1 MKSNSTASLNYTAAK
16 QQHKWCS
23 FHRVKTHDT
32 SECRIN
38 KPSTGNSKSNFSNI
52 DSHSRINQFQQ
63 NKSHHQP
70 FSSPNS
76 KDNSFSN
83 SFGQRKNW
91 FKRKHQLNEK
101 HQNIVEIDNQQQSCV
116 NNNQIQQTLTE
127 TNKPTDFNRIMN
139 EIFNEFKDFEEH
151 YFDDS
156 TVHTNDLDQHID
168 HLEAIFTKLRQVNLK
183 LNFDK
188 CLFVQ
193 KEIKLF
199 GHLIGNNC
207 IKMDHKK
214 VELIKNWPVP
224 TNTSE

>member
-1 MKSNSTASLNYTAAK
+1 MAPDAIEKTSFTAQNGHYEFQRLPFGLSNAPADY
-16 QQHKWCS
+16 
-23 FHRVKTHDT
+23 
-32 SECRIN
+32 
-38 KPSTGNSKSNFSNI
+38 
-52 DSHSRINQFQQ
+52 
-63 NKSHHQP
+63 
-70 FSSPNS
+70 
-76 KDNSFSN
+76 
-83 SFGQRKNW
+83 
-91 FKRKHQLNEK
+91 
-101 HQNIVEIDNQQQSCV
+101 
-116 NNNQIQQTLTE
+116 
-127 TNKPTDFNRIMN
+127 NRIMN